1 MSQDFLEERVMR
13 EPQDQ
18 ASDPPHWH
26 IFRREEDGSKQ
37 RMLPVYRTQRDA
49 MAAVA
54 ALKLHDDRP
63 YDVEACQG
71 QTCHA

>member
-1 MSQDFLEERVMR
+1 MRESQDHA
-13 EPQDQ
+13 P
-18 ASDPPHWH
+18 ASPHWH

-37 RMLPVYRTQRDA
+37 YMLPVYRTQRDA

-54 ALKLHDDRP
+54 SLKLHDERP
-63 YDVEACQG
+63 YEVEACED